1 MATTGLPKSISSDLS
16 RVTQSLQMLAPRW
29 NIWVLLTMSEKPMR
43 YREIKSALPWLP
55 DGQLHPR
62 LVRLV
67 DSGLLD
73 RTEYESQDVL
83 YDLSA
88 RGRELLP
95 VLGVIAAWGG
105 KHLEKEMVL
114 DPATGHRVSKA
125 VPRAQDIEDTIALI
139 GPRQATPILWA
150 LRIRGTSSAKA
161 LAATAMPD
169 RHLTNVY
176 APLNRLAEDFLVTK
190 DSEGRVELTAAGR
203 DLAPVYQALSA
214 WAAGAPLTEAANHPV
229 WAPKPEEPRDRQ
241 AMWATTQPRTPA
253 VPTTQPRAQW
263 KAGELFFSHTTTVI
277 RPVGAAATGG
287 RTR

>member
-1 MATTGLPKSISSDLS
+1 MATTGLPESISSDLS

-29 NIWVLLTMSEKPMR
+29 NVWVLMTLSEKPLR

-67 DSGLLD
+67 ESGLLD
-73 RTEYESQDVL
+73 RTEFEPQDVL
-83 YDLSA
+83 YGLSV

-95 VLGVIAAWGG
+95 VLGMIAAWGG
-105 KHLEKEMVL
+105 KHLEKETVL
-114 DPATGHRVSKA
+114 DPATGHKVPKA
-125 VPRAQDIEDTIALI
+125 VPRAQDVEDTIALI
-139 GPRQATPILWA
+139 APRQATPILWA

-176 APLNRLAEDFLVTK
+176 EPLNRLAEDFLVTK
-190 DSEGRVELTAAGR
+190 DREGRVELTAAGR
-203 DLAPVYQALSA
+203 DLAPVYRALSA
-214 WAAGAPLTEAANHPV
+214 WAAGAPLTEAASHPV
-229 WAPKPEEPRDRQ
+229 WAPEPEQPRDRP
-241 AMWATTQPRTPA
+241 AMWATTQPRIPA
-253 VPTTQPRAQW
+253 VPTTQTRATW
-263 KAGELFFSHTTTVI
+263 KPGDPFFSDTTTVI
-277 RPVGAAATGG
+277 RPAGAAATGG

>member
-1 MATTGLPKSISSDLS
+1 MPESISSDLS
-16 RVTQSLQMLAPRW
+16 RVTESLQMLAPRW
-29 NIWVLLTMSEKPMR
+29 NVWVLMTLSEKPLR

-62 LVRLV
+62 VGKLV
-67 DSGLLD
+67 DSGLVE
-73 RTEYESQDVL
+73 RTEFESHDVL
-83 YDLSA
+83 YGLSV

-114 DPATGHRVSKA
+114 DPATGNRVPKE

-139 GPRQATPILWA
+139 APRQATPILWA
-150 LRIRGTSSAKA
+150 LRIRGASSAKA
-161 LAATAMPD
+161 LAATAMPE

-176 APLNRLAEDFLVTK
+176 QPLNRLAEDFLVTK
-190 DSEGRVELTAAGR
+190 DRQGRAELTAAGR

-214 WAAGAPLTEAANHPV
+214 WAAGSTLTEAVNHPV
-229 WAPKPEEPRDRQ
+229 WAPKPAQPLDRP
-241 AMWATTQPRTPA
+241 AMWATTQPRIPA
-253 VPTTQPRAQW
+253 VPTTPAHATW
-263 KAGELFFSHTTTVI
+263 NPGDLFSHTA
-277 RPVGAAATGG
+277 PVRSASAGATGG

>member
-1 MATTGLPKSISSDLS
+1 MATTGLPESISSDLS

-29 NIWVLLTMSEKPMR
+29 NVWVLLTMSEKPLR

-73 RTEYESQDVL
+73 RTEYEPQDVL
-83 YDLSA
+83 YDLST

-114 DPATGHRVSKA
+114 DPATGHRVPKA

-176 APLNRLAEDFLVTK
+176 APLNRLAEDFLVAK

-229 WAPKPEEPRDRQ
+229 WAPTPEQPRDRP

-253 VPTTQPRAQW
+253 VPTTQPRAPW
-263 KAGELFFSHTTTVI
+263 KRLFSHTTAAI
-277 RPVGAAATGG
+277 RPAGAAATGG

>member
-1 MATTGLPKSISSDLS
+1 MATTGLPESISSDLS
-16 RVTQSLQMLAPRW
+16 RVTESLQMLAPRW
-29 NIWVLLTMSEKPMR
+29 NVWVLTAMSEKPLR
-43 YREIKSALPWLP
+43 YRELKNALPWLP

-73 RTEYESQDVL
+73 RTEFDSQDVL
-83 YDLSA
+83 YGLSA

-95 VLGVIAAWGG
+95 VLGVIAAWGT
-105 KHLEKEMVL
+105 KHLEKEMTL
-114 DPATGHRVSKA
+114 DPATGHRVPKT
-125 VPRAQDIEDTIALI
+125 VPRAQDIEDAIALI
-139 GPRQATPILWA
+139 APRQATPILWA

-176 APLNRLAEDFLVTK
+176 APLNRLLDDFLVTRGH
-190 DSEGRVELTAAGR
+190 DGRFTLTAAGR

-214 WAAGAPLTEAANHPV
+214 WAAGAPLNEAANHLV
-229 WAPKPEEPRDRQ
+229 WAPNPAQLQERP
-241 AMWATTQPRTPA
+241 ALWITTQPRIPA
-253 VPTTQPRAQW
+253 VPTPQVRPAR
-263 KAGELFFSHTTTVI
+263 KPGDLFFSHTTTVV
-277 RPVGAAATGG
+277 RPAGAPATGG